1 MIKVVV
7 VEDDNEIREGL
18 RILIDG
24 TDGYSCVDTY
34 SECTSMLKNIESNN
48 PDILL
53 MDIGLP
59 GMNGIEGIKKVKIIL
74 PEITILVLTIYEE
87 NDLIFDALCAGAS
100 GYLIKKTPPSKLLE
114 AIKEA
119 YNGGSPMSS
128 HIARKV
134 IESFQKKNS
143 NVDKKNEYILTRR
156 EKEILSGLV
165 EGNNFKAIA
174 DSLFISVE
182 TVRFHFRNIYKKL
195 HVHSQSEAVV
205 KAIKEGIV

>member
-34 SECTSMLKNIESNN
+34 SECTSMLKNIENNN

-59 GMNGIEGIKKVKIIL
+59 GMNGIEGIKKVKVIL
-74 PEITILVLTIYEE
+74 PEITILVLTVYEE
-87 NDLIFDALCAGAS
+87 NELIFDALCAGAS

-134 IESFQKKNS
+134 IESFQKKN
-143 NVDKKNEYILTRR
+143 NNIDKKNEYALTRR